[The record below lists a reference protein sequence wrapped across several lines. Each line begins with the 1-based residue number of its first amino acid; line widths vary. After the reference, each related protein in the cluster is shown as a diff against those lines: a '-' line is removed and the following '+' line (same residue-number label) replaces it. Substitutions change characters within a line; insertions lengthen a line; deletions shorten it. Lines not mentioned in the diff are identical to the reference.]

1 MLQSATP
8 ITSSPL
14 PLHPPNQNFGWA
26 HAAAP
31 HDCCV
36 HRELYATS
44 SQVARV
50 ICLQYFILHL
60 CLTLPLM
67 EWRKP
72 MSIGLSRG
80 ERVSMIC
87 LAILTQYQSVSDK
100 QTSFDSTVHAMHCT
114 ALCVMCCNN
123 NDKKN
128 VKVNSNKLWCKWQIH
143 YLTCEDPWAILTD
156 TSHQDSCVQNL
167 SYQHHL
173 HYHQP
178 ASFAVIHNQK

>member
-1 MLQSATP
+1 MLQHPMTAVYTESCM
-8 ITSSPL
+8 
-14 PLHPPNQNFGWA
+14 LHPVKSP
-26 HAAAP
+26 
-31 HDCCV
+31 
-36 HRELYATS
+36 ELS
-44 SQVARV
+44 LCS
-50 ICLQYFILHL
+50 ILYST

-100 QTSFDSTVHAMHCT
+100 QTSFNSTVHAMHCT

-123 NDKKN
+123 KDKKN
-128 VKVNSNKLWCKWQIH
+128 VKVKSNKLWCKWQIH

-173 HYHQP
+173 HHHQP